1 MFNAIL
7 FLFLALIF
15 SAFFSAMEIAFLA
28 SNRLKIEVD
37 KTKGTLLSKLQTI
50 FYRNESKIIAF
61 ILLGNNVSLVVYGI
75 SAAKLLGPVLTGWGI
90 ESEAGLLLLQT
101 LLSTILVLV
110 AAEFIPKSLVQY
122 NPNRFLKIGTFP
134 LFILYLVLFVPT
146 HIVLAISWIVLKAF
160 GYDQKTNQ
168 KVFSKVDLEHFVD
181 DISERIDSEEVSS
194 EDMNLLKNALDFS
207 NVKARDCMIPR
218 TEIIAVDIDDSLD
231 TVMQLFIAKGLSKV
245 IIYRDSIDNIIGYVH
260 SYDLFKS
267 PQSIK
272 QILLPIHFVPS
283 VTTGEEL
290 LSKFTE
296 QSGNIAIVSDEYGGT
311 AGMVTLEDVIEE
323 IFGEI
328 EDEHDKD
335 NLVEEKV
342 SETHFRF
349 SARTEIDYLNEQY
362 QLDIP
367 ESEEYETLG
376 GLILFK
382 LANIPE
388 KNSRLKMDGFSF
400 VVDEVTDRRIE
411 IVSVYLKQ

>member
-1 MFNAIL
+1 MFNAIF
-7 FLFLALIF
+7 FLFIALVF

-101 LLSTILVLV
+101 LLSTMLVLV

-134 LFILYLVLFVPT
+134 LFILYLILFVPT
-146 HIVLAISWIVLKAF
+146 HIILAISWVVLKAF

-181 DISERIDSEEVSS
+181 DLSERMDSEEVSS

-335 NLVEEKV
+335 DLVEEKL

-349 SARTEIDYLNEQY
+349 SARVEIDYLNEQY
-362 QLDIP
+362 QLNIP
-367 ESEEYETLG
+367 ESEDYETLG
-376 GLILFK
+376 GLILFE
-382 LANIPE
+382 LANIPD
-388 KNSRLKMDGFSF
+388 KNSKLKIDGFSF
-400 VVDEVTDRRIE
+400 VVEEVTDRRIE
-411 IVSVYLKQ
+411 IVSVYLKS

>member
-1 MFNAIL
+1 MFNAIF
-7 FLFLALIF
+7 FLFVALVF

-75 SAAKLLGPVLTGWGI
+75 SAAKLLGPILMGWGI

-101 LLSTILVLV
+101 LFSTILVLV

-134 LFILYLVLFVPT
+134 LFILYLILFVPT
-146 HIVLAISWIVLKAF
+146 HIILAISWAVLKAF

-181 DISERIDSEEVSS
+181 DISERMDSEEVSS

-311 AGMVTLEDVIEE
+311 AGIVTLEDVIEE

-335 NLVEEKV
+335 DLVEDKV
-342 SETHFRF
+342 SETHYRF
-349 SARTEIDYLNEQY
+349 SARVEIDYLNEQY
-362 QLDIP
+362 QLNIP
-367 ESEEYETLG
+367 ESEDYETLG
-376 GLILFK
+376 GLILFE

-388 KNSRLKMDGFSF
+388 KNSKLKMDGFSF
-400 VVDEVTDRRIE
+400 VVEEVTDRRIE
-411 IVSVYLKQ
+411 IVSVYLKS

>member
-1 MFNAIL
+1 MFNAIF
-7 FLFLALIF
+7 FLFVALVF

-75 SAAKLLGPVLTGWGI
+75 SAAKLLGPVLMGWGI

-101 LLSTILVLV
+101 LFSTILVLV

-134 LFILYLVLFVPT
+134 LFILYLILFVPT
-146 HIVLAISWIVLKAF
+146 HIILAISWVVLKAF

-181 DISERIDSEEVSS
+181 DISERMDSAEVSS

-335 NLVEEKV
+335 NLVEEKL

-349 SARTEIDYLNEQY
+349 SARVEIDYLNQQY
-362 QLDIP
+362 QLNIP
-367 ESEEYETLG
+367 ESEDYETLG
-376 GLILFK
+376 GLILFE

-388 KNSRLKMDGFSF
+388 KNSKLKIDGFSF
-400 VVDEVTDRRIE
+400 VVEEVTDRRIE
-411 IVSVYLKQ
+411 IVSVYLKS

>member
-1 MFNAIL
+1 MFNAIC
-7 FLFLALIF
+7 FLFVALVF

-37 KTKGTLLSKLQTI
+37 KSKGTLLSKIQSI

-75 SAAKLLGPVLTGWGI
+75 SAAKILGPVLYGLGI
-90 ESEAGLLLLQT
+90 TSEAGLLLLQT
-101 LLSTILVLV
+101 LLSTILVLI
-110 AAEFIPKSLVQY
+110 AAEFIPKSLVQF

-134 LFILYLVLFVPT
+134 LFILYILLFIPT
-146 HIVLAISWIVLKAF
+146 HVILAISWVVLKAF

-168 KVFSKVDLEHFVD
+168 KVFSKVDLEHFVE
-181 DISERIDSEEVSS
+181 DISERIDSEEIST

-218 TEIIAVDIDDSLD
+218 TEIIAVDINDSLK

-267 PQSIK
+267 PESIK

-290 LSKFTE
+290 LAKFTE

-335 NLVEEKV
+335 DLIEEKI
-342 SETHFRF
+342 SDKHFRF
-349 SARTEIDYLNEQY
+349 SARVEIDYINEQY
-362 QLDIP
+362 SLNIP

-376 GLILFK
+376 GLILFE

-388 KNSRLKMDGFSF
+388 KNSKLKMGGFAF
-400 VVDEVTDRRIE
+400 VVEDVTDRRIE
-411 IVSVYLKQ
+411 IVSVYLKS

>member
-1 MFNAIL
+1 MFNAIF
-7 FLFLALIF
+7 FLFVALVF

-37 KTKGTLLSKLQTI
+37 KTKGTLPSKLQTI

-75 SAAKLLGPVLTGWGI
+75 SAAKLLDPVLTGWGI

-134 LFILYLVLFVPT
+134 LFILYLILFVPT
-146 HIVLAISWIVLKAF
+146 HVILAISWAVLKAF

-181 DISERIDSEEVSS
+181 DISERMDSEEVSS

-335 NLVEEKV
+335 DLVEEKV

-349 SARTEIDYLNEQY
+349 SARVEIDYLNEQY
-362 QLDIP
+362 QLNIP
-367 ESEEYETLG
+367 ESEDYETLG
-376 GLILFK
+376 GLILFE

-388 KNSRLKMDGFSF
+388 KNSKLKMDGFSF
-400 VVDEVTDRRIE
+400 VVEEVTDRRIE
-411 IVSVYLKQ
+411 IVSVYLKS

>member
-1 MFNAIL
+1 
-7 FLFLALIF
+7 
-15 SAFFSAMEIAFLA
+15 MEIAFLA

-37 KTKGTLLSKLQTI
+37 KTKGTILSKLQTI
-50 FYRNESKIIAF
+50 FYRNESKVIAF

-75 SAAKLLGPVLTGWGI
+75 SAAKLLGPILVGWGI

-101 LLSTILVLV
+101 LFSTILVLF

-134 LFILYLVLFVPT
+134 LFILYILLFIPT
-146 HIVLAISWIVLKAF
+146 HIILAISWVVLKAF

-168 KVFSKVDLEHFVD
+168 KVFSKIDLEHFVD
-181 DISERIDSEEVSS
+181 DISERMDSEEVSS

-218 TEIIAVDIDDSLD
+218 TEIIAVDIDDSLE

-335 NLVEEKV
+335 NLVEERL

-349 SARTEIDYLNEQY
+349 SARVEIDYLNEQY
-362 QLDIP
+362 QLNIP
-367 ESEEYETLG
+367 ESEDYETLG
-376 GLILFK
+376 GLILFE

-388 KNSRLKMDGFSF
+388 KNSKLKMDGFSF
-400 VVDEVTDRRIE
+400 VVEEVTDRRIE
-411 IVSVYLKQ
+411 IVSVYLKS

>member
-1 MFNAIL
+1 MFNAIF

-61 ILLGNNVSLVVYGI
+61 ILLGNNASLVVYGI
-75 SAAKLLGPVLTGWGI
+75 SAAKLLGPVLMGWGI

-134 LFILYLVLFVPT
+134 LFILYLILFIPT

-296 QSGNIAIVSDEYGGT
+296 QSGNIAIVTDEYGGT

-328 EDEHDKD
+328 EDEHDRD

-362 QLDIP
+362 QLNIP

-376 GLILFK
+376 GLILFE

-400 VVDEVTDRRIE
+400 VVEEVTDRRIE

>member
-1 MFNAIL
+1 MFNAIF

-61 ILLGNNVSLVVYGI
+61 ILLGNNASLVVYGI
-75 SAAKLLGPVLTGWGI
+75 SAAKLLGPVLMGWGI

-134 LFILYLVLFVPT
+134 LFILYLILFIPT

-328 EDEHDKD
+328 EDEHDRD

-362 QLDIP
+362 QLNIP

-376 GLILFK
+376 GLILFE

-400 VVDEVTDRRIE
+400 VVEEVTDRRIE
-411 IVSVYLKQ
+411 IVSVYLKK

>member
-1 MFNAIL
+1 MFNAIF
-7 FLFLALIF
+7 FLFVALVF

-37 KTKGTLLSKLQTI
+37 KTKGTLPSKLQTI

-75 SAAKLLGPVLTGWGI
+75 SAAKLLDPVLTGWGI

-134 LFILYLVLFVPT
+134 LFILYLILFVPT
-146 HIVLAISWIVLKAF
+146 HIILAISWAVLKAF

-181 DISERIDSEEVSS
+181 DISERMDSEEVSS

-335 NLVEEKV
+335 DLVEEKV

-349 SARTEIDYLNEQY
+349 SARVEIDYLNEQY
-362 QLDIP
+362 QLNIP
-367 ESEEYETLG
+367 ESEDYETLG
-376 GLILFK
+376 GLILFE

-388 KNSRLKMDGFSF
+388 KNSKLKKDGFSF
-400 VVDEVTDRRIE
+400 VVEEVTDRRIE
-411 IVSVYLKQ
+411 IVSVYLKS

>member
-1 MFNAIL
+1 MFNAIF

-61 ILLGNNVSLVVYGI
+61 ILLGNNASLVVYGI
-75 SAAKLLGPVLTGWGI
+75 SAAKLLGPVLMGWGI

-134 LFILYLVLFVPT
+134 LFILYLILFVPT

-296 QSGNIAIVSDEYGGT
+296 QSGNIAIVTDEYGGT

-328 EDEHDKD
+328 EDEHDRD

-362 QLDIP
+362 QLNIP

-376 GLILFK
+376 GLILFE

-400 VVDEVTDRRIE
+400 VVEEVTDRRIE

>member
-1 MFNAIL
+1 MFNAFF
-7 FLFLALIF
+7 FLFIALVF

-134 LFILYLVLFVPT
+134 LFFLYLILFVPT
-146 HIVLAISWIVLKAF
+146 HIILAISWVVLKAF

-181 DISERIDSEEVSS
+181 DISERMDSEEVSS

-218 TEIIAVDIDDSLD
+218 TEIIAVDIDDSLE

-335 NLVEEKV
+335 NLVEEKL

-349 SARTEIDYLNEQY
+349 SARVEIDYLNEHY
-362 QLDIP
+362 QLNIP
-367 ESEEYETLG
+367 ESEDYETLG
-376 GLILFK
+376 GLILFE

-388 KNSRLKMDGFSF
+388 KNSKLKMDGFSF
-400 VVDEVTDRRIE
+400 VVEEVTDRRIE
-411 IVSVYLKQ
+411 IVSVYIKS

>member
-134 LFILYLVLFVPT
+134 LFILYLILFVPT

>member
-1 MFNAIL
+1 MFNAIF
-7 FLFLALIF
+7 FLFVALVF

-37 KTKGTLLSKLQTI
+37 KTKGTLPSKLQTI

-75 SAAKLLGPVLTGWGI
+75 SAAKLLDPVLTGWGI

-134 LFILYLVLFVPT
+134 LFILYLILFVPT
-146 HIVLAISWIVLKAF
+146 HIILAISWVVLKAF

-181 DISERIDSEEVSS
+181 DISERMDSEEVSS

-335 NLVEEKV
+335 DLVEEKV

-349 SARTEIDYLNEQY
+349 SARVEIDYLNEQY
-362 QLDIP
+362 QLNIP
-367 ESEEYETLG
+367 ESEDYETLG
-376 GLILFK
+376 GLILFE

-388 KNSRLKMDGFSF
+388 KNSKLKMDGFSF
-400 VVDEVTDRRIE
+400 VVEEVTDRRIE
-411 IVSVYLKQ
+411 IVSVYLKS

>member
-1 MFNAIL
+1 MFNAIF

-61 ILLGNNVSLVVYGI
+61 ILLGNNASLVVYGI
-75 SAAKLLGPVLTGWGI
+75 SAAKLLGPVLMGWGI

-101 LLSTILVLV
+101 LMSTILVLV

-134 LFILYLVLFVPT
+134 LFILYLILFVPT

-328 EDEHDKD
+328 EDEHDRD

-362 QLDIP
+362 QLNIP

-376 GLILFK
+376 GLILFE

-400 VVDEVTDRRIE
+400 VVEEVTDRRIE

>member
-1 MFNAIL
+1 MFNAFF
-7 FLFLALIF
+7 FLFIALVF

-110 AAEFIPKSLVQY
+110 VAEFIPKSLVQY

-134 LFILYLVLFVPT
+134 LFVLYLILFVPT
-146 HIVLAISWIVLKAF
+146 HIILAISWVVLKAF

-181 DISERIDSEEVSS
+181 DISERMDSEEVSS

-335 NLVEEKV
+335 DLVEEKV

-349 SARTEIDYLNEQY
+349 SARVEIDYLNEQY
-362 QLDIP
+362 QLNIP
-367 ESEEYETLG
+367 ESEDYETLG
-376 GLILFK
+376 GLILFE

-388 KNSRLKMDGFSF
+388 KNSKLKMDGFSF
-400 VVDEVTDRRIE
+400 VVEEVTDRRIE
-411 IVSVYLKQ
+411 IVSVYLKS

>member
-1 MFNAIL
+1 MFNAIF
-7 FLFLALIF
+7 FLFVALVF

-37 KTKGTLLSKLQTI
+37 KTKGTILSKLQTI
-50 FYRNESKIIAF
+50 FYHNESKIIAF
-61 ILLGNNVSLVVYGI
+61 ILLGNNISLVVYGI
-75 SAAKLLGPVLTGWGI
+75 SAAKLLGPVLINWGI

-134 LFILYLVLFVPT
+134 LFILYLILFFPT
-146 HIVLAISWIVLKAF
+146 HIILAISWAVLKAF

-181 DISERIDSEEVSS
+181 DISERMDSEEVSS

-231 TVMQLFIAKGLSKV
+231 TVMQLFIAKGLSKI

-335 NLVEEKV
+335 DLVEEKL
-342 SETHFRF
+342 SETHYRF
-349 SARTEIDYLNEQY
+349 SARVEIDYLNEQY
-362 QLDIP
+362 QLNIP
-367 ESEEYETLG
+367 DSEDYETLG
-376 GLILFK
+376 GLILFE

-388 KNSRLKMDGFSF
+388 KNSKLKMDGFSL
-400 VVDEVTDRRIE
+400 VVEEVTDRRIE
-411 IVSVYLKQ
+411 IVSVYLKS

>member
-1 MFNAIL
+1 MFNAIF
-7 FLFLALIF
+7 FLFVALVF

-75 SAAKLLGPVLTGWGI
+75 SAAKLLGPILMGWGI

-134 LFILYLVLFVPT
+134 LFVLYLILFVPT
-146 HIVLAISWIVLKAF
+146 HIILAISWVVLKAF

-181 DISERIDSEEVSS
+181 DISERMDSEEVSS

-218 TEIIAVDIDDSLD
+218 TEIIAVDIDDSLE

-311 AGMVTLEDVIEE
+311 AGIVTLEDVIEE

-335 NLVEEKV
+335 DLVEDKV
-342 SETHFRF
+342 SETHYRF
-349 SARTEIDYLNEQY
+349 SARVEIDYLNEQY
-362 QLDIP
+362 KLDLP
-367 ESEEYETLG
+367 ESEDYGTLG
-376 GLILFK
+376 GLIVNYTQEIPKLGEKVIIDKCLFK
-382 LANIPE
+382 II
-388 KNSRLKMDGFSF
+388 D
-400 VVDEVTDRRIE
+400 
-411 IVSVYLKQ
+411 VSETKINTVSLIIKK